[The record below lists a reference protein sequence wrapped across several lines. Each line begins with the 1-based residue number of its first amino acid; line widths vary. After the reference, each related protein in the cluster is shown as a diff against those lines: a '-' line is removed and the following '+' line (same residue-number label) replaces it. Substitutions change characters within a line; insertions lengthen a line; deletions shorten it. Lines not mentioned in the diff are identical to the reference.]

1 MLFKDQ
7 RNITAERN
15 KSKYK
20 LLGIKPSNKE
30 KCKIL
35 I

>member
-7 RNITAERN
+7 TNITAERN

-20 LLGIKPSNKE
+20 FVGIKLSNKE